1 MGYYLKTF
9 NNRGK
14 SSTIYRKET
23 GLNTS
28 LVEKPNLFRRSFEP

>member
-23 GLNTS
+23 GLDTS
-28 LVEKPNLFRRSFEP
+28 LVEKTNLFKTSFEP